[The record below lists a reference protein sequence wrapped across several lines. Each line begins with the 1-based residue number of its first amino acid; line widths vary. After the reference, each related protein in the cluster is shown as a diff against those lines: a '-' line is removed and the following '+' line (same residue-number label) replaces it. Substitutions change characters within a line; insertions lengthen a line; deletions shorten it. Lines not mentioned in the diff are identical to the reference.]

1 MTAAHKRKTTV
12 PVALVAA
19 FALAFA
25 VALAVALAAAFA
37 GPASA
42 QDGEAQ
48 VRVAHLASD
57 APNVDVY
64 VNDEPVAELA
74 NVPYGT
80 ISPYLPL
87 PAGTQNVKVYASG
100 DTSEPVIEADVDLAG
115 GAAYTVGAVGL
126 VSDGSLA
133 AQVYED
139 DLSSPAEGSSKL
151 RVIHASPDAGPVDV
165 VPEGGEALVSGLEF
179 PDASP
184 YAEVP
189 AGTYT
194 LNVNAAGTDQTAI
207 QVPNAT
213 VEAGGV
219 YTAFAVGTVA
229 AGDLNVLVTADSA
242 GGASSGMG
250 AGAMPDTGGLP
261 LAVPLGAAMALAGAG
276 FLLLR
281 RYLPAS
287 R

>member
-1 MTAAHKRKTTV
+1 LTKAHTTARNSA
-12 PVALVAA
+12 AFVAA
-19 FALAFA
+19 LAVAFA
-25 VALAVALAAAFA
+25 VALAMSAAALAQ
-37 GPASA
+37 G
-42 QDGEAQ
+42 GEAQ

-57 APNVDVY
+57 APNVDIY
-64 VNDEPVAELA
+64 VNDAPVPELT

-80 ISPYLPL
+80 VSPYLPL
-87 PAGTQNVKVYASG
+87 PAGTQNVKVYAAG
-100 DTSEPVIEADVDLAG
+100 DTSAPVIEADVDLAG

-139 DLSSPAEGSSKL
+139 DLSSPAEGNSSL

-179 PDASP
+179 PNASP

-207 QVPNAT
+207 QVPDAT
-213 VEAGGV
+213 VESGGV
-219 YTAFAVGTVA
+219 YSAFAVGTAA
-229 AGDLNVLVTADSA
+229 AGNLDVILTADSA
-242 GGASSGMG
+242 ATGDAL
-250 AGAMPDTGGLP
+250 PHTGGGSSL
-261 LAVPLGAAMALAGAG
+261 LAPLGAATVLAGAG
-276 FLLLR
+276 LFFVR
-281 RYLPAS
+281 RYLPTS